1 MPIMPRK
8 RKRNSKNRIIARRP
22 SVALADY
29 DISDRRSSAMS
40 SLLLLFALFEGMCGF
55 VLPICSAFRVSNGSP
70 KRHYYEDFLIFQICL
85 SLVALAYLQSLICY
99 YDRKE
104 NLRRKH
110 ELMFMN
116 QVNEARRMWS
126 DQSLSDTENNDIDEE
141 GGDQHH
147 RHQQQQEQEPHH
159 HWDMVVRKN
168 EDKLRLVTFNDPHE
182 IVNTES
188 NVITAHPKS
197 IDSSNIKNSGDQIV
211 QEESSISSKENEDR
225 FKSYNNML
233 KMNKSEQSDQK
244 SPTLSVTFASPV
256 INNKRNGKHT
266 LITNSNYNEGDSEE
280 VKKLKANSIINNNN
294 NNNHDN
300 ETNRSPKMGQIASRA
315 AARKMKFFGEDY
327 NGSTTN
333 GNTNG
338 SSMNYNHNNENNDD
352 SNNNNTHNNKTE
364 DTTNSIIIEANNT
377 ILPRNDVS
385 VSQKPSNNCT
395 SDNDDDANNNVK
407 QNSSHFDQ
415 INNCNYLAKRSKE
428 QRISIPRGKMTNCC
442 GRRPERNKKRQSF
455 HPLAIIFGDKPS
467 GSKRECYFSRDT
479 EGVNLYLRLGA
490 VGFGFGV
497 MIFDGFKIAEPW
509 EKTSS
514 TGGDCHGQLW
524 IPLHILHFIYVFWQT
539 YFLFKHH
546 RVVFNVQKF
555 VLRFFLCHL
564 AVANLCQWLKTIVD
578 EIGSEPS
585 HEGGGG
591 GAGAAGG
598 GGVSAGGEGGESNR
612 TSHEFAL
619 PIEYFLEPQADSDT
633 NLHEYSHGAS
643 SPSFNLT
650 NLANM
655 VLSDGKKTTSSVS
668 PLHLDHGSSTMQTAG
683 VAACGSTVKK
693 LAPFLFPCAIEYS
706 LIAGAIFYK
715 MFEKVGHVRKESE
728 RLEKLRKANLKTK
741 QFSECHRSHKGL
753 FVGLLIFMATLVAMS
768 LFFIF
773 IVKNETK
780 NTAITLYQGT
790 ELVLLSVSTIT
801 CIISLFRL
809 RALKLSDL
817 SEEVAFDDNLL
828 LIGLVGML
836 FYDLFLL
843 VPALEAIPNG
853 AIAAKL
859 YTAKSILEMIQSM
872 LQVFFIL
879 EASRRCAGT
888 LEHVQNKPG
897 RTMITFLLVL
907 NLAMWFVN
915 TFEVKRADNHSI
927 HINYYSSMAWRIITH
942 IALPLIVFFRFH
954 STVCLS
960 DIWANAYRF
969 RTE

>member
-1 MPIMPRK
+1 MQR
-8 RKRNSKNRIIARRP
+8 SNRRQNNNLLTIRRP

-55 VLPICSAFRVSNGSP
+55 VLPICSAFRVSNTSQ
-70 KRHYYEDFLIFQICL
+70 KRYYYEHFLIFQYCL
-85 SLVALAYLQSLICY
+85 SIVALAYLQSLIFY

-104 NLRRKH
+104 NLRRKQ
-110 ELMFMN
+110 ELIFTN
-116 QVNEARRMWS
+116 QVNETRRLWS
-126 DQSLSDTENNDIDEE
+126 DQSISDTENNDGDREE
-141 GGDQHH
+141 
-147 RHQQQQEQEPHH
+147 QQ
-159 HWDMVVRKN
+159 WDLQIQRN
-168 EDKLRLVTFNDPHE
+168 DDKLRLVTFTDTHETTIIDKSNELNTNQNDLLNMKHLE
-182 IVNTES
+182 DQTNF
-188 NVITAHPKS
+188 
-197 IDSSNIKNSGDQIV
+197 ID
-211 QEESSISSKENEDR
+211 EEGGSISSNEDMMNLVKLNQKR
-225 FKSYNNML
+225 SSNTL
-233 KMNKSEQSDQK
+233 KLNKSHQSEHK
-244 SPTLSVTFASPV
+244 SPILSVSFANPV
-256 INNKRNGKHT
+256 INTNNISDKTT
-266 LITNSNYNEGDSEE
+266 LNDNNYNEDDCEE
-280 VKKLKANSIINNNN
+280 TKQQETIDNMNK
-294 NNNHDN
+294 NNHDEIKQPIVYEQTEMN
-300 ETNRSPKMGQIASRA
+300 TKSE
-315 AARKMKFFGEDY
+315 KMKFFNQNIIGHNNNEDDCTNMNNTSNTGNNNSNEKNVYQSPHTLVVEYKSSNSYAY
-327 NGSTTN
+327 NTTN
-333 GNTNG
+333 IK
-338 SSMNYNHNNENNDD
+338 NNDNNRNHI
-352 SNNNNTHNNKTE
+352 SNK
-364 DTTNSIIIEANNT
+364 S
-377 ILPRNDVS
+377 
-385 VSQKPSNNCT
+385 
-395 SDNDDDANNNVK
+395 
-407 QNSSHFDQ
+407 
-415 INNCNYLAKRSKE
+415 NYLAKKMKHEKICKSSKQKITKCCHRSTE
-428 QRISIPRGKMTNCC
+428 RMGK
-442 GRRPERNKKRQSF
+442 GSF
-455 HPLAIIFGDKPS
+455 YPLAILFGDKPRTFR
-467 GSKRECYFSRDT
+467 RECYFSRDT

-509 EKTSS
+509 EEVNINTVP
-514 TGGDCHGQLW
+514 CHGHLW

-555 VLRFFLCHL
+555 VLRFLLCHL
-564 AVANLCQWLKTIVD
+564 AVANLCQWLKTILD
-578 EIGSEPS
+578 EIGSERNHDDSSKKLEYDLIFPDENFFNTKS
-585 HEGGGG
+585 H
-591 GAGAAGG
+591 
-598 GGVSAGGEGGESNR
+598 
-612 TSHEFAL
+612 
-619 PIEYFLEPQADSDT
+619 SDKT
-633 NLHEYSHGAS
+633 VYKYENTGNLSI
-643 SPSFNLT
+643 FNLT
-650 NLANM
+650 DIVNS
-655 VLSDGKKTTSSVS
+655 VLSNAKESVTNTTL
-668 PLHLDHGSSTMQTAG
+668 LHLDHVNATTHPENEVLG
-683 VAACGSTVKK
+683 CGSTVKYM
-693 LAPFLFPCAIEYS
+693 APYLFPCAIEYS

-728 RLEKLRKANLKTK
+728 RLEKLRKANPKIK

-753 FVGLLIFMATLVAMS
+753 FVGLLLFMATLVAMS

-773 IVKNETK
+773 IVKRDK
-780 NTAITLYQGT
+780 RNTAITLYQGT

-853 AIAAKL
+853 VIAAKL
-859 YTAKSILEMIQSM
+859 YAAKSILEMIQSM

-915 TFEVKRADNHSI
+915 TFEVKHADNHSI
-927 HINYYSSMAWRIITH
+927 HIDYYSSMAWKIITH

>member
-1 MPIMPRK
+1 MFNMWINTRK
-8 RKRNSKNRIIARRP
+8 FSPTVTNRP

-55 VLPICSAFRVSNGSP
+55 VLPICSAFRVSSISQ
-70 KRHYYEDFLIFQICL
+70 KRYYYENFLIFQYCL
-85 SLVALAYLQSLICY
+85 SILALAYLQSLIFY

-104 NLRRKH
+104 NLRHKQ
-110 ELMFMN
+110 EIVFMN
-116 QVNEARRMWS
+116 QINEARRRWPNHHS
-126 DQSLSDTENNDIDEE
+126 SPEETENNLINN
-141 GGDQHH
+141 HH
-147 RHQQQQEQEPHH
+147 TTTNTTTTNNNNNNINNYGENQWNLQLQ
-159 HWDMVVRKN
+159 KN
-168 EDKLRLVTFNDPHE
+168 EDKLRLVTFIHDTHE
-182 IVNTES
+182 LSTDSHSDSTPIHMDSTNMKYLEDRTRF
-188 NVITAHPKS
+188 
-197 IDSSNIKNSGDQIV
+197 IDQYDDNISSNED
-211 QEESSISSKENEDR
+211 EENPFEENH
-225 FKSYNNML
+225 KLSN
-233 KMNKSEQSDQK
+233 NKSNQNEQK
-244 SPTLSVTFASPV
+244 SPTLNVKFANSVTPLTKQNDNVNHNRNIHNNNNDIKSNN
-256 INNKRNGKHT
+256 NNKGKEGEENTIIIIDPINVNNHEIKTNNNNRWNKMNLQLSRINISNDNNSPSNNECDHT
-266 LITNSNYNEGDSEE
+266 IGGENNHSNTTTTTTT
-280 VKKLKANSIINNNN
+280 NNNN
-294 NNNHDN
+294 NN
-300 ETNRSPKMGQIASRA
+300 
-315 AARKMKFFGEDY
+315 
-327 NGSTTN
+327 
-333 GNTNG
+333 
-338 SSMNYNHNNENNDD
+338 
-352 SNNNNTHNNKTE
+352 SNNTDINDLQIMRADDVYFTLNKVKLC
-364 DTTNSIIIEANNT
+364 NSFNHHASGIKDSS
-377 ILPRNDVS
+377 DVS
-385 VSQKPSNNCT
+385 QSRYNSTRRPNKNNCLAVKAKNVNTFKSKKKRMT
-395 SDNDDDANNNVK
+395 S
-407 QNSSHFDQ
+407 
-415 INNCNYLAKRSKE
+415 
-428 QRISIPRGKMTNCC
+428 CC
-442 GRRPERNKKRQSF
+442 GERSSSPAQPGSF
-455 HPLAIIFGDKPS
+455 YPLAILFGDKPRVS
-467 GSKRECYFSRDT
+467 RRECYFSRDT

-509 EKTSS
+509 EEGANSVVS
-514 TGGDCHGQLW
+514 CHGHLW
-524 IPLHILHFIYVFWQT
+524 IPLHLLHFVYVFWQT

-555 VLRFFLCHL
+555 VLRFLLCHL

-578 EIGSEPS
+578 EIGSEPGHDEELIS
-585 HEGGGG
+585 DSTI
-591 GAGAAGG
+591 
-598 GGVSAGGEGGESNR
+598 VFPS
-612 TSHEFAL
+612 
-619 PIEYFLEPQADSDT
+619 EYFLDAKISHNNTTLYGYT
-633 NLHEYSHGAS
+633 NGEKLST
-643 SPSFNLT
+643 FNLT

-655 VLSDGKKTTSSVS
+655 VLLNRKKHHANVKSHHTSY
-668 PLHLDHGSSTMQTAG
+668 DNSTIHAAEQAVLGCG
-683 VAACGSTVKK
+683 VTVKY
-693 LAPFLFPCAIEYS
+693 LAPYLFPCAIEYS

-728 RLEKLRKANLKTK
+728 RLEKLRKANPKTS

-773 IVKNETK
+773 IVKRDRR

-790 ELVLLSVSTIT
+790 ELVLLSVSTVT
-801 CIISLFRL
+801 CLISLFRL
-809 RALKLSDL
+809 QALKLSDL

-853 AIAAKL
+853 VIAAKL
-859 YTAKSILEMIQSM
+859 YAAKAIMEMIQSM

-888 LEHVQNKPG
+888 LEHVQKKPG

-915 TFEVKRADNHSI
+915 TFEVKHADNHSI
-927 HINYYSSMAWRIITH
+927 HINYYSSMAWKIITH